1 MKIAILGTRGI
12 PNNYGGFEQFA
23 ENISQEFAKNGHEA
37 FVYNPKSHPFKSI
50 KYKNVN
56 IIRKFH
62 PEKTIGASANII
74 YDFLCLKDAKRKKF
88 DIILECGYGS
98 AAFSFLLVNTKRCNI
113 ITNMDGME
121 WHRTKWSNF
130 TKGII
135 QRAEKIAVKK
145 SKKIVADNI
154 CIKDYFRSRYR
165 VHAHFIPYG
174 ASINNK
180 YDVKILE
187 KYNLKQNSYHLII
200 ARIEPENNIEAII
213 KGIQNSKL
221 NDNILIIG
229 NINTK
234 HGKYICN
241 KYNTDNIIYKESIF
255 DFNEL
260 NSLRHFSKAYFH
272 GHSIGGT
279 NPSLLE
285 SMASECFIFSH
296 NNIYNKSVLDENAIY
311 FKNSK
316 ELANQLNNFDNLIKQ
331 KKTYT
336 EKNLSKIEE
345 KYSWSLIAQEYEDLF
360 KKIL

>member
-23 ENISQEFAKNGHEA
+23 ENISQEFAKNGHEI
-37 FVYNPKSHPFKSI
+37 FVYNPTFHPFKDL
-50 KYKNVN
+50 KYKKVN
-56 IIRKFH
+56 IIKKFH
-62 PEKTIGASANII
+62 PEKTIGASANLI

-98 AAFSFLLVNTKRCNI
+98 AAFSYLFINTKKCNI

-135 QRAEKIAVKK
+135 QRAEKIAIKK

-165 VHAHFIPYG
+165 VHASFIPYG
-174 ASINNK
+174 ARINK
-180 YDVKILE
+180 EYDQSVLKS
-187 KYNLKQNSYHLII
+187 YNLEQNSYHLII
-200 ARIEPENNIEAII
+200 ARIEPENNIESII
-213 KGIQNSKL
+213 NGIQKSNLK
-221 NDNILIIG
+221 DKILIIG

-234 HGKYICN
+234 HGKSIRH
-241 KYNTDNIIYKESIF
+241 KYNNEDIIFKDSIF
-255 DFNEL
+255 NFNEL

-285 SMASECFIFSH
+285 AMASESFIFSH
-296 NNIYNKSVLDENAIY
+296 YNIYNKSVLNGNAIY

-316 ELANQLNNFDNLIKQ
+316 ELTNKLNDFENLL
-331 KKTYT
+331 
-336 EKNLSKIEE
+336 KNV
-345 KYSWSLIAQEYEDLF
+345 
-360 KKIL
+360 